1 MLFEVRM
8 TQYTYQERFRTEK
21 GVFDEFTKR
30 NLFYLS
36 SRGFFDELKSPIFVG
51 KESNVFSAIKDDKLV
66 IVKIYRVQNAD
77 FKKMYDYIGKDTRY
91 EHLKKKRREIIF
103 AWTQREFKN
112 LHKAEKAKVNSPR
125 VIAVKNNVL
134 VEEFIGDDE
143 PAPQLKNAY
152 PQDPEKFLKALV
164 KDLKKLYKEG
174 LVHGDLSS
182 FNILNYKDK
191 PVIIDYS
198 QSTVTKSS
206 NAQELMERDLG
217 NVARFFKKLGV
228 QTSKEALVKKIVG

>member
-1 MLFEVRM
+1 M

>member
-1 MLFEVRM
+1 M

-36 SRGFFDELKSPIFVG
+36 SKGYFDELKSPIFVG
-51 KESNVFSAIKDDKLV
+51 KESNVFSAYKGKKLV
-66 IVKIYRVQNAD
+66 IIKIYRVQNAD

-112 LHKAEKAKVNSPR
+112 LHKAGKAKINSPKP
-125 VIAVKNNVL
+125 IAVKDNIL
-134 VEEFIGDDE
+134 IEEFIGDDE

-152 PQDPEKFLKALV
+152 PQNPEKFLKILV

-182 FNILNYKDK
+182 FNILNYKEK

-198 QSTVTKSS
+198 QSTTTKTS

-217 NVARFFKKLGV
+217 NIARFFKRLGV
-228 QTSKEALVKKIVG
+228 KVTTEDLLKKIQG

>member
-1 MLFEVRM
+1 M

-143 PAPQLKNAY
+143 PAPHLKNAY